1 MTDLDQFAAAA
12 LKGLLAN
19 PNFDELDDTDL
30 ATRAYEIASAMTEKR
45 DHWNGIVAPTLTA
58 EERGAVEVATQCVE
72 AQRCQRHPEE
82 TWACE
87 VLDEALTTLR
97 DLLDRMK

>member
-58 EERGAVEVATQCVE
+58 EEREGIEHACDMYEEWKDYGATKHDAVL
-72 AQRCQRHPEE
+72 R
-82 TWACE
+82 WAA
-87 VLDEALTTLR
+87 ALR
-97 DLLDRMK
+97 NLLDRMR